1 MHAAVGP
8 GETRTLTIR
17 PERLGHYAYASDTP
31 EDRALGMSGTMTIF
45 I

>member
-1 MHAAVGP
+1 VGP